1 MFTNK
6 GRPTDTTLPA
16 LPDPIQPRRA
26 TPGRAGIASIIANGV
41 KITGTIDADGAELQV
56 DGEVEGDVH
65 GGSLTVGDTGMIK
78 GNVISE
84 SVTVHGRVEG
94 SVRARKVMLARNAHV
109 LGDIVH
115 QSLSV
120 EMGAVFE
127 GQCRYL
133 QDPLSQA
140 GAGQPAHPQAAPQP
154 QATPQPQAAPLQE
167 RSPERSPFSS
177 FGSDRS
183 NDDEDRLVSGVIVT
197 GNT

>member
-6 GRPTDTTLPA
+6 GRPTETTMPA
-16 LPDPIQPRRA
+16 LPDPSPRRPA
-26 TPGRAGIASIIANGV
+26 PGRAGIASIIANGV
-41 KITGTIDADGAELQV
+41 KITGAIDAEGAEVQV
-56 DGEVEGDVH
+56 DGEIEGNIR
-65 GGSLTVGDTGMIK
+65 GGSLTVGDTGMVK
-78 GNVISE
+78 GDVVSE

-133 QDPLSQA
+133 QDPLSQSGD
-140 GAGQPAHPQAAPQP
+140 GAPT
-154 QATPQPQAAPLQE
+154 TPQISSPDE
-167 RSPERSPFSS
+167 RSSFSGQNSVFGEPE
-177 FGSDRS
+177 GD
-183 NDDEDRLVSGVIVT
+183 NDRLVSGVIVT
-197 GNT
+197 GASN

>member
-6 GRPTDTTLPA
+6 GRPTDTPLPV
-16 LPDPIQPRRA
+16 LPDPVQPRR
-26 TPGRAGIASIIANGV
+26 PSSGRAGIASIIANGV
-41 KITGTIDADGAELQV
+41 KITGNIDADGAELQV
-56 DGEVEGDVH
+56 DGEVHGTVS

-78 GNVISE
+78 GDVISE
-84 SVTVHGRVEG
+84 SVTVHGRIEG

-133 QDPLSQA
+133 QDPLAQP
-140 GAGQPAHPQAAPQP
+140 GAGQSAQP
-154 QATPQPQAAPLQE
+154 QARQA
-167 RSPERSPFSS
+167 PERPSGSFSNS
-177 FGSDRS
+177 VFGDSEQ
-183 NDDEDRLVSGVIVT
+183 DERLVSGVIVT
-197 GNT
+197 GASN

>member
-6 GRPTDTTLPA
+6 GRPTESNVPA
-16 LPDPIQPRRA
+16 LPDPIPQRRSS
-26 TPGRAGIASIIANGV
+26 PGRSGIASIIANGV
-41 KITGTIDADGAELQV
+41 KITGTIEADGAELQV
-56 DGEVEGDVH
+56 DGEIEGNVR
-65 GGSLTVGDTGMIK
+65 GGSVTVGDTGMIK
-78 GNVISE
+78 GDMISE

-133 QDPLSQA
+133 QDPLSQS
-140 GAGQPAHPQAAPQP
+140 GPGTPASPQIV
-154 QATPQPQAAPLQE
+154 
-167 RSPERSPFSS
+167 SS
-177 FGSDRS
+177 SSQYSGSVFGEPS
-183 NDDEDRLVSGVIVT
+183 NDDRMVSGVIVT
-197 GNT
+197 GAN

>member
-6 GRPTDTTLPA
+6 GKPAEPTTMPA
-16 LPDPIQPRRA
+16 LPDPMQRRQSSQGRA
-26 TPGRAGIASIIANGV
+26 TMTSIIANGV
-41 KITGTIDADGAELQV
+41 KISGTVEADGAELQV
-56 DGEVEGDVH
+56 DGEIEGNVR
-65 GGSLTVGDTGMIK
+65 GGSVTVGDTGMVK
-78 GNVISE
+78 GDMVSE

-133 QDPLSQA
+133 QDPLSQS
-140 GAGQPAHPQAAPQP
+140 GPGTPAAPQIVSP
-154 QATPQPQAAPLQE
+154 
-167 RSPERSPFSS
+167 PERASS
-177 FGSDRS
+177 FGGSSVFGEPS
-183 NDDEDRLVSGVIVT
+183 NDDRMVSGVIVT
-197 GNT
+197 GASS

>member
-6 GRPTDTTLPA
+6 GRPVDTNVPT
-16 LPDPIQPRRA
+16 LPDPMVQRRQS
-26 TPGRAGIASIIANGV
+26 PGRSGIASIIANGV
-41 KITGTIDADGAELQV
+41 KITGTIDADGAEVQV
-56 DGEVEGDVH
+56 DGEIEGNVR
-65 GGSLTVGDTGMIK
+65 GGSLTVGDTGMVK
-78 GNVISE
+78 GDIVSE

-140 GAGQPAHPQAAPQP
+140 GPGTPAAPQIMP
-154 QATPQPQAAPLQE
+154 QSE
-167 RSPERSPFSS
+167 RSA
-177 FGSDRS
+177 FGSGS
-183 NDDEDRLVSGVIVT
+183 SVFGEANDDDDRLVSGVIVT
-197 GNT
+197 GASN

>member
-1 MFTNK
+1 M
-6 GRPTDTTLPA
+6 RS
-16 LPDPIQPRRA
+16 
-26 TPGRAGIASIIANGV
+26 GIASIIANGV

-56 DGEVEGDVH
+56 DGEIEGNVR
-65 GGSLTVGDTGMIK
+65 GGSLTVGDTGMVK
-78 GNVISE
+78 GDVVSE

-140 GAGQPAHPQAAPQP
+140 GPGAPAQPQIVAPQ
-154 QATPQPQAAPLQE
+154 QE
-167 RSPERSPFSS
+167 RPSS
-177 FGSDRS
+177 AFGGGSSVFGEPS
-183 NDDEDRLVSGVIVT
+183 NDDRMVSGVIVT
-197 GNT
+197 GASN

>member
-6 GRPTDTTLPA
+6 GSRPPESGTTTPIM
-16 LPDPIQPRRA
+16 PDPTPQRRQS
-26 TPGRAGIASIIANGV
+26 PGRAGIASIIANGV
-41 KITGTIDADGAELQV
+41 KITGTVEADGAELQI
-56 DGEVEGDVH
+56 DGEVEGNVR
-65 GGSLTVGDTGMIK
+65 GGSVTVGDTGMIK
-78 GNVISE
+78 GDMVSE

-133 QDPLSQA
+133 QDPLSGA
-140 GAGQPAHPQAAPQP
+140 GAPAPKPVAAN
-154 QATPQPQAAPLQE
+154 E
-167 RSPERSPFSS
+167 RTGNI
-177 FGSDRS
+177 FGG
-183 NDDEDRLVSGVIVT
+183 GVFGESLVT
-197 GNT
+197 GTSS

>member
-6 GRPTDTTLPA
+6 GRPTDSNVPA
-16 LPDPIQPRRA
+16 LPDPAPQRRSA
-26 TPGRAGIASIIANGV
+26 PTRSGIASIIANGV
-41 KITGTIDADGAELQV
+41 KITGTIEADGAELQV
-56 DGEVEGDVH
+56 DGEIEGNVR
-65 GGSLTVGDTGMIK
+65 GGSVTVGDTGMIK
-78 GNVISE
+78 GDMISE

-133 QDPLSQA
+133 QDPLSQS
-140 GAGQPAHPQAAPQP
+140 GPGTPASPQIVQSGAPQ
-154 QATPQPQAAPLQE
+154 Q
-167 RSPERSPFSS
+167 SYSGSV
-177 FGSDRS
+177 FGEPS
-183 NDDEDRLVSGVIVT
+183 NDDRMVSGVIVT
-197 GNT
+197 GTN

>member
-6 GRPTDTTLPA
+6 GRPGDSNVPA
-16 LPDPIQPRRA
+16 LPDPIQSRRPA
-26 TPGRAGIASIIANGV
+26 ARAGIASIIANGV

-56 DGEVEGDVH
+56 DGEIEGNVR
-65 GGSLTVGDTGMIK
+65 GGSLTVGDTGMVK
-78 GNVISE
+78 GDVVSE

-140 GAGQPAHPQAAPQP
+140 GPGTPASPQIVSA
-154 QATPQPQAAPLQE
+154 QE
-167 RSPERSPFSS
+167 RPASA
-177 FGSDRS
+177 FGNQGSVFGEPS
-183 NDDEDRLVSGVIVT
+183 NDDRMVSGVIVT
-197 GNT
+197 GTSS

>member
-1 MFTNK
+1 M
-6 GRPTDTTLPA
+6 PA
-16 LPDPIQPRRA
+16 LPEPTQRRTSTPRS
-26 TPGRAGIASIIANGV
+26 GIASIIANGV

-56 DGEVEGDVH
+56 DGEIEGNVR
-65 GGSLTVGDTGMIK
+65 GGSLTVGDTGMVK
-78 GNVISE
+78 GDVVSE

-133 QDPLSQA
+133 QDPLSQSGP
-140 GAGQPAHPQAAPQP
+140 GAPAQP
-154 QATPQPQAAPLQE
+154 QIVAA
-167 RSPERSPFSS
+167 PERSA
-177 FGSDRS
+177 FGGGNSVFGEPS
-183 NDDEDRLVSGVIVT
+183 NDDRMVSGVIVT
-197 GNT
+197 GASN